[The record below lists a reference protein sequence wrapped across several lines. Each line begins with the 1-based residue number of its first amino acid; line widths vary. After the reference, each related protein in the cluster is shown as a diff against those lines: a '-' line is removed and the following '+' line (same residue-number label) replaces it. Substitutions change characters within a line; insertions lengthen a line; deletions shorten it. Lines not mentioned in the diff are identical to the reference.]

1 MIGKSADKYSQ
12 KPRSGKCAGASR
24 KILGSLSNEESHF
37 LLLVSCV
44 LTSTMLIYQ
53 ASAGGLGGDKPNESE
68 SFIIVIVCLV
78 CLLLSVLET
87 VSWRKYL

>member
-1 MIGKSADKYSQ
+1 MVGKSADKFSQ
-12 KPRSGKCAGASR
+12 KPRSWRCARASR

-37 LLLVSCV
+37 LLLVSFS
-44 LTSTMLIYQ
+44 LTTTMLIYQ
-53 ASAGGLGGDKPNESE
+53 VSAGGLGGDKPNESE

-78 CLLLSVLET
+78 CLLLSVLDT